1 MTIEIEKKFLLKH
14 IPQTLQWASS
24 KTIHQTYLATGDEE
38 LRIRK
43 TVKDEKEFYT
53 MTIKRGTGLV
63 REEIE
68 NDISS
73 STYEQLLS
81 STGRKPLIKT
91 RKVTIISSHSMEYEV
106 EVDFYEELN
115 LIVAEIE
122 FTTEAAANLFIKP
135 DWFDEDVTDDKS
147 YKNQN
152 LWKDVQV

>member
-1 MTIEIEKKFLLKH
+1 
-14 IPQTLQWASS
+14 
-24 KTIHQTYLATGDEE
+24 
-38 LRIRK
+38 
-43 TVKDEKEFYT
+43 
-53 MTIKRGTGLV
+53 
-63 REEIE
+63 
-68 NDISS
+68 
-73 STYEQLLS
+73 
-81 STGRKPLIKT
+81 
-91 RKVTIISSHSMEYEV
+91 MEYEV